1 MNPDLHKDPE
11 SFQPERYLDK
21 PLSAAEYINSNDPY
35 ERDHFTYGA
44 GRRVCPGVHV
54 AERSLYI
61 NIVRTL
67 WGFDIRK
74 KRDDNGREIEPEM
87 GMIRGFLSVP
97 KPFECEVSPRSAQH
111 VRVIRESFREA
122 EKNGIDF

>member
-1 MNPDLHKDPE
+1 
-11 SFQPERYLDK
+11 
-21 PLSAAEYINSNDPY
+21 
-35 ERDHFTYGA
+35 
-44 GRRVCPGVHV
+44 
-54 AERSLYI
+54 
-61 NIVRTL
+61 L

-74 KRDDNGREIEPEM
+74 KRDVDGREIEPEM

-97 KPFECEVSPRSAQH
+97 KPFECEVTPRSAQH